1 MKYSIII
8 LTSLLAFSAQVGRTQ
23 ENFPTNRK
31 ELTLGI
37 GFSKMS
43 LYDNRYSAQTF
54 SSTQPSY
61 HFSYKWQREDTRQE
75 IAVDF
80 AMDMKF
86 DRSKILDLTFIKPTM
101 RYSLQKRSNDLWIGG
116 VVSTATLLNFPRSR
130 TGHFNNSPISYT
142 FANSMGPKVSYNLS
156 PDDSRFSIE
165 ADLEAALLGYVVRP
179 AYGHPY
185 PTKFLES
192 GTFTPT
198 RAGMTSSLIRGGKLM
213 TIGKFNSI
221 NLVLGFSYMIGDHV
235 KLGVHVNVN
244 HLSVYDVNQLS
255 STSTDVLFTTS
266 YIY

>member
-8 LTSLLAFSAQVGRTQ
+8 LTVLLALSAQVGRTQ
-23 ENFPTNRK
+23 ENFLINRK

-54 SSTQPSY
+54 SFTQPSY
-61 HFSYKWQREDTRQE
+61 HFSYKWQKDNTRQE
-75 IAVDF
+75 IAVDL
-80 AMDMKF
+80 AMNMKF
-86 DRSKILDLTFIKPTM
+86 DRSEILDLTFIKPTM
-101 RYSLQKRSNDLWIGG
+101 RYSLQKKTDDLWIGG
-116 VVSTATLLNFPRSR
+116 VMNSATLLNFPRSR

-142 FANSMGPKVSYNLS
+142 FANSIGPKVSYALS
-156 PDDSRFSIE
+156 PEDSRFSVE

-198 RAGMTSSLIRGGKLM
+198 REGMASSIIRSGKIM
-213 TIGKFNSI
+213 TIGKYNSI
-221 NLVLGFSYMIGDHV
+221 NLVLGLSYIVGDHV
-235 KLGVHVNVN
+235 KLGVHLNVN